1 MDCLF
6 VIDYQNDF
14 VDGALGFPGAET
26 LDAANQ
32 AKGQGLIH
40 IFSNGVGPAVMTA
53 VSGTLVDRV
62 DVNAMLL
69 FNAAAAVVGLLVVAL
84 ATSGYFDKRSKE
96 K

>member
-1 MDCLF
+1 
-6 VIDYQNDF
+6 
-14 VDGALGFPGAET
+14 
-26 LDAANQ
+26 
-32 AKGQGLIH
+32 
-40 IFSNGVGPAVMTA
+40 MTA

-84 ATSGYFDKRSKE
+84 ATSGYFDKRGKE

>member
-1 MDCLF
+1 MVVFLPAT
-6 VIDYQNDF
+6 VYY
-14 VDGALGFPGAET
+14 AAET

-69 FNAAAAVVGLLVVAL
+69 FNAAAAVVGLLVVAF
-84 ATSGYFDKRSKE
+84 ATSGYFDKRGKE